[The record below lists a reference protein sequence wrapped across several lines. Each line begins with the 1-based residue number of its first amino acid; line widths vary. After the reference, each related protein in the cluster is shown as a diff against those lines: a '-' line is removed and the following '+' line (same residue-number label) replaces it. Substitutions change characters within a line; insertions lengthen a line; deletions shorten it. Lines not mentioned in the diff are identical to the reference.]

1 MTANIASELSES
13 GESKEITIVL
23 ADDHQ
28 VVRQGLRA
36 ILEGEHNL
44 RVVGEAGNGLK
55 AARLVERLRPDVLVL
70 DLMIPG
76 LSGLEVTR
84 QLRKRSPK
92 TRVVILSMHGDKS
105 YVLEALRNGA
115 AGYVLKDASADE
127 LIKAVHEAAAN
138 RRYLSPPLSDSAVD
152 AYVQQAGATTTDPY
166 DSLSSREREVLQLV
180 AEGHTNPQIGMRLF
194 ISPRTVEIHRANMMT
209 KLDLR
214 NQTDLIR
221 YALKRGIISR
231 D

>member
-1 MTANIASELSES
+1 MTSES
-13 GESKEITIVL
+13 LAIDKSKETTIVL
-23 ADDHQ
+23 ADDHK

-36 ILEGEHNL
+36 VLEFEPDF
-44 RVVGEAGNGLK
+44 RVIGEAGNGLD
-55 AARLVERLRPDVLVL
+55 ATRLVERLRPNVLVL

-76 LSGLEVTR
+76 LSGLEVTS
-84 QLRKRSPK
+84 QLGKRAPK

-115 AGYVLKDASADE
+115 AGYVLKDSSADE

-166 DSLSSREREVLQLV
+166 DSLSSREREVLQLA
-180 AEGHTNPQIGMRLF
+180 AEGYTNPQIGKRLF

-221 YALKRGIISR
+221 YALKRGILPE
-231 D
+231 

>member
-1 MTANIASELSES
+1 MTANITSVLSES

-36 ILEGEHNL
+36 ILEGERNL
-44 RVVGEAGNGLK
+44 RVVGEAGNGIE
-55 AARLVERLRPDVLVL
+55 AARLVERLRPNVLVL
-70 DLMIPG
+70 DLMMPG
-76 LSGLEVTR
+76 LNGLEVIR
-84 QLRKRSPK
+84 QARKRSRQ
-92 TRVVILSMHGDKS
+92 TQVVVLSMHRDES

-115 AGYVLKDASADE
+115 LGFVLKDSSVEE
-127 LIKAVHEAAAN
+127 LIKAIREAAVN

-152 AYVQQAGATTTDPY
+152 AYVLQAGATTTDPY
-166 DSLSSREREVLQLV
+166 NSLSSREREVLQLA
-180 AEGHTNPQIGMRLF
+180 AEGHTNAVIGKQLF
-194 ISPRTVEIHRANMMT
+194 ISPRTVEIHRANMMA

-214 NQTDLIR
+214 SHTDLIR
-221 YALKRGIISR
+221 YALKRGILSK